1 MSVPAYFNES
11 QRESTKAA
19 GKIAGLNIL
28 KMIPEPVAAALAF
41 GFSSGDEESIEEENI
56 LVYDLGELNM
66 IVNMFI
72 YLVSSQFDCF
82 FLVFSILI

>member
-19 GKIAGLNIL
+19 GKIAGLNII

-41 GFSSGDEESIEEENI
+41 GFSSGDEESIEEQNI
-56 LVYDLGELNM
+56 LVYDLGKL
-66 IVNMFI
+66 NMFI
-72 YLVSSQFDCF
+72 YLYLVSLIF
-82 FLVFSILI
+82 FF